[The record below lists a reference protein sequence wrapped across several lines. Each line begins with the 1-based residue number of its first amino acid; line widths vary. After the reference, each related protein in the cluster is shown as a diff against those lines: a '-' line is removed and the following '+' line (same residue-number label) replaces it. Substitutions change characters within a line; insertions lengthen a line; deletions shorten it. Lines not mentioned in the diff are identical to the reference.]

1 MQMQAGAVVL
11 TLSGAEDGFC
21 SPCGQ
26 DPHPH
31 TPPPLTAPGTG
42 TDAASLAPHRTGQD
56 KSLQVWATPCSGLK
70 RSRASA
76 LTGD

>member
-1 MQMQAGAVVL
+1 MQMQAGAAVL
-11 TLSGAEDGFC
+11 TLSRAEDGFC

-42 TDAASLAPHRTGQD
+42 TDAASLAPHRTGQV
-56 KSLQVWATPCSGLK
+56 SPGLGN
-70 RSRASA
+70 SV
-76 LTGD
+76 LWPETL